1 MSTIL
6 DARNYVGAGEAAANG
21 ARLAEDVLQLDHSTW
36 TDLVIDARGC
46 PPEYL
51 ISAFF
56 NAFWQRIAEKRPKQL
71 NKAKAIPWEFSHD
84 FQRVA
89 YDYLRQNFKP
99 RVPA

>member
-6 DARNYVGAGEAAANG
+6 DARNYVGAGSPAENG
-21 ARLAEDVLQLDHSTW
+21 AHLAEDVLRRDPSTW

-51 ISAFF
+51 NSAFF

-71 NKAKAIPWEFSHD
+71 NKAKAIPWEFTHD

-89 YDYLRQNFKP
+89 YDYVRKNFKL
-99 RVPA
+99 RVTA